1 MSRSSCEEL
10 IRAYIRSVRLFFT
23 PLLRKLYSFFAAF
36 VVVYAAFYFGQYTSW
51 NKERLYQRLLSGD
64 RRQKISAAFDL
75 AWLGGQ
81 DQLLRALKSPFAS
94 VREIAADSLW
104 NLWFHAAG
112 QEAFRLAQ
120 SANVAM
126 ERQKFPEA
134 LAILNQIIAKYPN
147 FAEGW
152 NRRAVLYWQRGQYE
166 ESIADCKRVVALNPH
181 HFGAW
186 QGMGLCQLHVGEL
199 ADACQ
204 SFRAALKINPHDR
217 GLRRMLQQCEELL
230 RKLSP
235 RRSETLDWV

>member
-1 MSRSSCEEL
+1 M
-10 IRAYIRSVRLFFT
+10 RLFFT

-81 DQLLRALKSPFAS
+81 DQLLRALKCTSEP
-94 VREIAADSLW
+94 VRAIAIDSLW
-104 NLWFHAAG
+104 TLWFHAAG
-112 QEAFRLAQ
+112 LEAFRSAQ
-120 SANVAM
+120 SADRAVQQ
-126 ERQKFPEA
+126 QKYSDA
-134 LAILNQIIAKYPN
+134 LAILNRTTKEYPR